1 VDSSDTSDGH
11 ADPDALD
18 DGPRPDTHRAI
29 LDAVSFEAIV
39 AHEDEREG
47 RYRRPTTMVV
57 LELDGLERLVDRLGT
72 GAAEKIE
79 PDVADTIAKLAR
91 RADYVARLAPGRYA
105 VLMPETDEIVA
116 INYVERI
123 RQACDEW
130 LESGAI
136 AMRLAIGL
144 GEHGR
149 QRVGDDGDA
158 GRDRPDASR
167 GPALRAP
174 CRRRHDRGIADRL
187 SQSMPSRIARP
198 GVAPVCSPSRTT
210 SVPLTMT
217 WSMPRRKPSWL
228 VVRGVAPDGLG
239 VEHDEIGQVAI
250 ADRAAL
256 PKTES
261 RRRGT
266 GHLSDR
272 LLQAE
277 QALVSD
283 ELAEDPRIGAVRPR
297 ARLGADERRVGP
309 HHPDRMLD
317 EVGEAPGPRS

>member
-1 VDSSDTSDGH
+1 MNVPIGTVFAFVVGTVATLIVLAVAWPVLDRARRERRFAMVEVMLASSYIGTSGGAATSSTPAGAGKTPSVDSSDTSDGH

-72 GAAEKIE
+72 GAAEKVE

-136 AMRLAIGL
+136 AMRLAIGWAST
-144 GEHGR
+144 
-149 QRVGDDGDA
+149 A
-158 GRDRPDASR
+158 GNASVTTAMQIAIDRMH
-167 GPALRAP
+167 LEV
-174 CRRRHDRGIADRL
+174 RRY
-187 SQSMPSRIARP
+187 
-198 GVAPVCSPSRTT
+198 
-210 SVPLTMT
+210 
-217 WSMPRRKPSWL
+217 
-228 VVRGVAPDGLG
+228 
-239 VEHDEIGQVAI
+239 
-250 ADRAAL
+250 
-256 PKTES
+256 
-261 RRRGT
+261 
-266 GHLSDR
+266 
-272 LLQAE
+272 
-277 QALVSD
+277 
-283 ELAEDPRIGAVRPR
+283 
-297 ARLGADERRVGP
+297 ARLAADGTTG
-309 HHPDRMLD
+309 DSST
-317 EVGEAPGPRS
+317 A